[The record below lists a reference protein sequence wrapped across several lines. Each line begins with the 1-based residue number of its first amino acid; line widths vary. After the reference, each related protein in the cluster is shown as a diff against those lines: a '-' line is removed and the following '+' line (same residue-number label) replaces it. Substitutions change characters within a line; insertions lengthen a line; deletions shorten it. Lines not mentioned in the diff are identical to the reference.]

1 MFKFLMGG
9 GGSPP
14 ICIYMVPPLL
24 KKIQKAF
31 LKKIEKGLFKK
42 SKKRKHKGLMMQ
54 GHTASSSVLWP
65 CIIGKR

>member
-1 MFKFLMGG
+1 MFKILMGE

-24 KKIQKAF
+24 KKIQKA
-31 LKKIEKGLFKK
+31 IFKK
-42 SKKRKHKGLMMQ
+42 SKKRKHKGSMMQ